1 MYEVKLD
8 AFEGPL
14 DLLLH
19 LIKKLEIDI
28 YDISMKHLTEQYLH
42 YINSMSNWDINIQ
55 AEYLV
60 MASELLRI
68 KSRMLLPAPDE
79 AEEDPREEL
88 VTQLIEYQNYKYY
101 ATLLSEKRSTAKEHF
116 IKAPN
121 DLSQFERTEEQE
133 LVLNI
138 TDLIAAYEK
147 AKNRRKRVAP
157 VTVTVSRENYTIQQ
171 ASDAITE
178 KLQKASEIRFTD
190 LFYFSETRHQL
201 VTLFM
206 AMLEMMKNQQIKVEQ
221 QQLFG
226 EIMIRRGA

>member
-42 YINSMSNWDINIQ
+42 YINSMSEWDINIQ
-55 AEYLV
+55 GEYLV

-68 KSRMLLPAPDE
+68 KSRMLLPAADE

-101 ATLLSEKRSTAKEHF
+101 AALLGEKRDAASEHF
-116 IKAPN
+116 VKAPQ
-121 DLSQFERTEEQE
+121 DLSVYETAEPAE
-133 LVLNI
+133 LALNI

-147 AKNRRKRVAP
+147 AKSRKKRVAP
-157 VTVTVSRENYTIQQ
+157 VMTVKRENYTIQQ
-171 ASDAITE
+171 ATAVIHDKLRRSAQIKFTE
-178 KLQKASEIRFTD
+178 
-190 LFYFSETRHQL
+190 LFHFSETKHQL
-201 VTLFM
+201 ITLFM
-206 AMLEMMKNQQIKVEQ
+206 AMLEMMKNQEIHVEQ
-221 QQLFG
+221 QVLFG
-226 EIMIRRGA
+226 EIYIKRGA